1 MIPASLW
8 KVLFFFISWE
18 TGCVNPELPL
28 NNLLLCLRTLQ
39 PATFCDTGSNLAK
52 EQKEYNLCLGVNH
65 ACKMSA
71 QGNFSQIIY
80 SNYNSRKQVHNGI
93 TGTTSA
99 AATPARHGRGCCT
112 PRGAEGWDAAPAPS
126 WLHLSPSTL
135 CSPAFSSHTLF
146 FFYLCTPDQL
156 LCRRSVVQ
164 LAHSFLC
171 IKWGW
176 QFSARHKLI

>member
-1 MIPASLW
+1 M
-8 KVLFFFISWE
+8 
-18 TGCVNPELPL
+18 NPELPL

-135 CSPAFSSHTLF
+135 CSPVFSSHIVLLLSLYARSAALQTF
-146 FFYLCTPDQL
+146 GGSASTP
-156 LCRRSVVQ
+156 
-164 LAHSFLC
+164 
-171 IKWGW
+171 
-176 QFSARHKLI
+176 FSLYQVGLTIFSTA